1 MKRNSFV
8 KRLCPTSLRWVTW
21 MLFILLSGQLY
32 AQSNRSISGIVKDD
46 LGDPLPGAHV
56 ATVKLRST
64 DASHAVATDING
76 HFELTFPGD
85 IKQITVSYIGFK
97 TKTVTLTS
105 KKDYEISLDS
115 DAQAMEEVVV
125 NGAFT
130 RKANTF
136 SGAVNT
142 VKGEDLQRVGNQ
154 NVLQSLKNLDPS
166 FMQVENLGAGS
177 NPNALPDFQMRGSST
192 VASVQSEY
200 SSSANQPLFILDGF
214 ETELTKILDLD
225 MNLVESL
232 TLLKDATAKA
242 IYGSKAANGVIV
254 IETKRPAS
262 GRLRISYNG
271 SLSIEA
277 PDLSSYD
284 LCNAQEKLEVERMAG
299 LFTATNGSGVS
310 QITLDQTY
318 ANKLR
323 EILAGSET
331 DWLSKP
337 VRVGIGQKHS
347 LHAEGG
353 DNAMT
358 YGVDL
363 SYNNIEGAM
372 KGSNRNTFSGG
383 VTLSYRYKNLLF
395 RDKLT
400 IDYNHSNES
409 PYGSFSSYA
418 QMNPYSRL
426 YDENG
431 ELVKSYNYTNASG
444 STVDCANPLYNT
456 TLNTIDQSTYT
467 TITNNFYLEWQL
479 KNNFRIT
486 GRLGFVRKN
495 TTEDV
500 FKPANHTD
508 FLTETDEFQKG
519 SYSKSTGKHTNVNGD
534 VGLSWSK
541 QWDKHLLFAN
551 GQLNFSDNTYNT
563 TTVKAVGFPNDF
575 MSDISFA
582 IGYEKDG
589 KPSGTEGV
597 SRSVGGLVSLNYSYD
612 ERYLIDANY
621 RLTGSSETSKDKRWG
636 QFWSVG
642 LGWNM
647 EQESF
652 LKEVDWL
659 NKLKLRASVGYTGS
673 QGFSSYDA
681 KATFVYYSDSSYN
694 GSIGSYVKGLANPD
708 LKWQEKYDTNLGADF
723 TLFDNRLTGRFDYYI
738 SRTKG
743 MITDVTIPYTNG
755 FSTYV
760 ANLGEV
766 ENKGYEA
773 YLNYKVYSR
782 QRDYV
787 NVFASVAHNTN
798 KLKKVSN
805 SLRAWNDLQDQT
817 MISEGSTTPSVKYY
831 EGCSMSAIWA
841 VRSLGIDP
849 QNGKEIFVKKDGT
862 VTYDYDVSDQVV
874 CGDTQP
880 KFNGNIGFNGEINCI
895 GFSATANYRWGG
907 QLYNSTL
914 VDKVENAS
922 LQYNVDR
929 RVFTDRWQKAG
940 DVARFKAITDQS
952 TTYPTSRFVEDYNLF
967 TLSSLTLYYDFR
979 NCKFVKN
986 SFLEQLKVSAYTS
999 DLFNISSV
1007 KIERGTDYPFARTFS
1022 FAVQATF

>member
-1 MKRNSFV
+1 
-8 KRLCPTSLRWVTW
+8 
-21 MLFILLSGQLY
+21 
-32 AQSNRSISGIVKDD
+32 
-46 LGDPLPGAHV
+46 
-56 ATVKLRST
+56 
-64 DASHAVATDING
+64 
-76 HFELTFPGD
+76 
-85 IKQITVSYIGFK
+85 
-97 TKTVTLTS
+97 
-105 KKDYEISLDS
+105 
-115 DAQAMEEVVV
+115 
-125 NGAFT
+125 
-130 RKANTF
+130 
-136 SGAVNT
+136 
-142 VKGEDLQRVGNQ
+142 
-154 NVLQSLKNLDPS
+154 
-166 FMQVENLGAGS
+166 
-177 NPNALPDFQMRGSST
+177 
-192 VASVQSEY
+192 
-200 SSSANQPLFILDGF
+200 
-214 ETELTKILDLD
+214 
-225 MNLVESL
+225 
-232 TLLKDATAKA
+232 
-242 IYGSKAANGVIV
+242 
-254 IETKRPAS
+254 
-262 GRLRISYNG
+262 
-271 SLSIEA
+271 
-277 PDLSSYD
+277 
-284 LCNAQEKLEVERMAG
+284 
-299 LFTATNGSGVS
+299 
-310 QITLDQTY
+310 
-318 ANKLR
+318 
-323 EILAGSET
+323 
-331 DWLSKP
+331 
-337 VRVGIGQKHS
+337 
-347 LHAEGG
+347 
-353 DNAMT
+353 
-358 YGVDL
+358 
-363 SYNNIEGAM
+363 
-372 KGSNRNTFSGG
+372 
-383 VTLSYRYKNLLF
+383 
-395 RDKLT
+395 
-400 IDYNHSNES
+400 
-409 PYGSFSSYA
+409 
-418 QMNPYSRL
+418 
-426 YDENG
+426 
-431 ELVKSYNYTNASG
+431 
-444 STVDCANPLYNT
+444 
-456 TLNTIDQSTYT
+456 
-467 TITNNFYLEWQL
+467 
-479 KNNFRIT
+479 
-486 GRLGFVRKN
+486 
-495 TTEDV
+495 
-500 FKPANHTD
+500 
-508 FLTETDEFQKG
+508 
-519 SYSKSTGKHTNVNGD
+519 
-534 VGLSWSK
+534 
-541 QWDKHLLFAN
+541 
-551 GQLNFSDNTYNT
+551 
-563 TTVKAVGFPNDF
+563 
-575 MSDISFA
+575 
-582 IGYEKDG
+582 
-589 KPSGTEGV
+589 
-597 SRSVGGLVSLNYSYD
+597 
-612 ERYLIDANY
+612 
-621 RLTGSSETSKDKRWG
+621 
-636 QFWSVG
+636 
-642 LGWNM
+642 M

-708 LKWQEKYDTNLGADF
+708 LKWQEKYDTNIGADF
-723 TLFDNRLTGRFDYYI
+723 TLFNNRLTGRFDYYI

-805 SLRAWNDLQDQT
+805 SLRAWNDQQDQS
-817 MISEGSTTPSVKYY
+817 MINEGSTTPSVKYY

>member
-1 MKRNSFV
+1 
-8 KRLCPTSLRWVTW
+8 
-21 MLFILLSGQLY
+21 
-32 AQSNRSISGIVKDD
+32 
-46 LGDPLPGAHV
+46 
-56 ATVKLRST
+56 
-64 DASHAVATDING
+64 
-76 HFELTFPGD
+76 
-85 IKQITVSYIGFK
+85 
-97 TKTVTLTS
+97 
-105 KKDYEISLDS
+105 
-115 DAQAMEEVVV
+115 
-125 NGAFT
+125 
-130 RKANTF
+130 
-136 SGAVNT
+136 
-142 VKGEDLQRVGNQ
+142 
-154 NVLQSLKNLDPS
+154 
-166 FMQVENLGAGS
+166 
-177 NPNALPDFQMRGSST
+177 
-192 VASVQSEY
+192 
-200 SSSANQPLFILDGF
+200 
-214 ETELTKILDLD
+214 
-225 MNLVESL
+225 
-232 TLLKDATAKA
+232 
-242 IYGSKAANGVIV
+242 
-254 IETKRPAS
+254 
-262 GRLRISYNG
+262 
-271 SLSIEA
+271 
-277 PDLSSYD
+277 
-284 LCNAQEKLEVERMAG
+284 
-299 LFTATNGSGVS
+299 
-310 QITLDQTY
+310 
-318 ANKLR
+318 
-323 EILAGSET
+323 
-331 DWLSKP
+331 
-337 VRVGIGQKHS
+337 
-347 LHAEGG
+347 
-353 DNAMT
+353 
-358 YGVDL
+358 
-363 SYNNIEGAM
+363 
-372 KGSNRNTFSGG
+372 
-383 VTLSYRYKNLLF
+383 
-395 RDKLT
+395 
-400 IDYNHSNES
+400 
-409 PYGSFSSYA
+409 
-418 QMNPYSRL
+418 
-426 YDENG
+426 
-431 ELVKSYNYTNASG
+431 
-444 STVDCANPLYNT
+444 VDCANPLYNT

-694 GSIGSYVKGLANPD
+694 GSIGSYIKGLANPD
-708 LKWQEKYDTNLGADF
+708 LKWQEKYDTNIGADF
-723 TLFDNRLTGRFDYYI
+723 TLFNNRLTGRFDYYI

-805 SLRAWNDLQDQT
+805 SLRAWNDQQDQS
-817 MISEGSTTPSVKYY
+817 MINEGSTTPSVKYY